1 MNVFPGKAEKKIKS
15 IRNLVCVAGHV
26 EHAKGEQD
34 VLRSSFFFVRNQ
46 LKPALDVC
54 FSYPVLMDVKRG
66 LKTIRDMW
74 VSRPS
79 TLSWDPCFVVGCR
92 FLSVCSLAALSIPE
106 KGLVTA
112 KMHWSALL
120 KLSVAIET
128 TLSCHSR
135 HGRHGNRTY
144 DSGPVV
150 TSLQCHTSRDHVGL
164 LRAHRWNVGTLLRA
178 AEQLEAYL
186 LNAGLRKVR

>member
-1 MNVFPGKAEKKIKS
+1 MPKENRMCWS
-15 IRNLVCVAGHV
+15 Y
-26 EHAKGEQD
+26 
-34 VLRSSFFFVRNQ
+34 SSFFVHNE
-46 LKPALDVC
+46 LKPALVVS
-54 FSYPVLMDVKRG
+54 FSYRVLMDVKRG
-66 LKTIRDMW
+66 LKTVWDMW
-74 VSRPS
+74 VSRSS
-79 TLSWDPCFVVGCR
+79 TQSWDHCFVVECG
-92 FLSVCSLAALSIPE
+92 FLLVCSLTVLSIPE

-164 LRAHRWNVGTLLRA
+164 LCAHQWNVGTLLRA

>member
-1 MNVFPGKAEKKIKS
+1 MNLLTVKAGKIRS
-15 IRNLVCVAGHV
+15 IRILVRIACHM

-34 VLRSSFFFVRNQ
+34 VLRSYSFFFGHNW
-46 LKPALDVC
+46 LKPVLDVR
-54 FSYPVLMDVKRG
+54 FSYPILMDMKRG
-66 LKTIRDMW
+66 LKTIRYMW
-74 VSRPS
+74 VSRSS
-79 TLSWDPCFVVGCR
+79 TWSWDPCFVVGCG
-92 FLSVCSLAALSIPE
+92 FLLVCSLAALSIPE

-164 LRAHRWNVGTLLRA
+164 LRAHQWNVGTLLRA
-178 AEQLEAYL
+178 AGGISVEC
-186 LNAGLRKVR
+186 RPT